1 MKKLLVLILIGLL
14 AACESSALIQ
24 EEGNGTVLVLTYVE
38 GLEASFEGFFKRP
51 FEVVR
56 SLDGIVLSEYERIV
70 VLYDDNLNLVFPPL
84 MFGGSRLSYSQ
95 IVTFDHHE
103 GVELTMVYLDGLD
116 DYQEMFDVLD
126 HRIYDIRTPQVVY
139 ELYPLQGISVNVTI
153 DNVDR
158 SLLLQSLPATAEL
171 APSGDNLR
179 WFYASEEVYLFVG
192 ENIPT
197 YLSKYAEQLSE
208 LNEEA
213 IVIVNERGQR
223 LVIGR
228 ALGPFASEYYESFVQ
243 AVAQGIQGAMKLDA
257 LPPVGINFPQQR
269 IAPPEVCYT
278 KDLRGQPFGP
288 HKDSTTV
295 SHEIPV
301 TRLPSTG
308 TIKGLV
314 VMIGFNEF
322 QAVIS
327 EERYQSIIET
337 ANDSSDAFY
346 LEMSE
351 GQLNFE
357 WEYYPEVVYVPF
369 FLDPSINAGTPGYMD
384 LINDHVYAVLDQ
396 VESDFDLT
404 DINVIS
410 FFWPLGLPDYV
421 GGGVAEQLD
430 QRMTTKRGNI
440 YNYILQRVVTDQ
452 KRMDFVV
459 THELAHNLGLTD
471 TYVHPWVPEYVGKSS
486 TFKYGHWDLM
496 AAPNELKAWHRW
508 IMSWMPDEQV
518 HCLPHGRNQTHDVF
532 IEPLNHTTADTR
544 QIVIS
549 LSDTQAISIEL
560 RGPGQFCPSG
570 CDQNVLVTYIDTMI
584 GNGHGPLE
592 ILRPTRSFQPNQS
605 DSLLQVGESV
615 QFRNI
620 SITHSERFAMGSII
634 QIRFD

>member
-1 MKKLLVLILIGLL
+1 MKKILLLILIGFL
-14 AACESSALIQ
+14 AACDSSSVIQ
-24 EEGNGTVLVLTYVE
+24 EEGVGTVLVVTYLE
-38 GLEASFEGFFKRP
+38 GLESALEGFLQQP
-51 FEVVR
+51 FEIVR
-56 SLDGIVLSEYERIV
+56 SIDGIELSQFDRMWVLF
-70 VLYDDNLNLVFPPL
+70 DDSLRSVYPPSF
-84 MFGGSRLSYSQ
+84 FGGPFLTKWSFVNFRH
-95 IVTFDHHE
+95 VE
-103 GVELTMVYLDGLD
+103 GVDVTMVYLEDSLD
-116 DYQEMFDVLD
+116 YEEFFFSINSS
-126 HRIYDIRTPQVVY
+126 IYALKESTLVY
-139 ELYPLQGISVNVTI
+139 ELYPLIGITGYI
-153 DNVDR
+153 DSITLDHQ
-158 SLLLQSLPATAEL
+158 LLLQSLPKEATIASRG
-171 APSGDNLR
+171 ADLR
-179 WFYASEEVYLFVG
+179 WFYTSKELYIYLEES
-192 ENIPT
+192 IPSF
-197 YLSKYAEQLSE
+197 LSPYAEE
-208 LNEEA
+208 LRILEAEA
-213 IVIVNERGQR
+213 IEIITDRGQR
-223 LVIGR
+223 MVIGR
-228 ALGPFASEYYESFVQ
+228 GQPMFFLDYYQSFVQ

-459 THELAHNLGLTD
+459 MHELAHNLGLTD

-605 DSLLQVGESV
+605 DALLQVGESV

>member
-1 MKKLLVLILIGLL
+1 MKKILVLILIGLL

>member
-1 MKKLLVLILIGLL
+1 MKKILVLILIGLL

-322 QAVIS
+322 QAMIS